1 MLFRN
6 RSSKSSNFSDLPS
19 KNGSEEVNAFGI
31 GSRLA
36 DGNVCGWGAKSILDV
51 EGRSFA
57 CSLGTR
63 CCFGLLWVDL
73 WSH

>member
-6 RSSKSSNFSDLPS
+6 RSSKRSNFSDLPS
-19 KNGSEEVNAFGI
+19 KTGSEAGSAFGI

-36 DGNVCGWGAKSILDV
+36 DGNVCCWVANSVLDV

-63 CCFGLLWVDL
+63 CCFGLFVG
-73 WSH
+73 